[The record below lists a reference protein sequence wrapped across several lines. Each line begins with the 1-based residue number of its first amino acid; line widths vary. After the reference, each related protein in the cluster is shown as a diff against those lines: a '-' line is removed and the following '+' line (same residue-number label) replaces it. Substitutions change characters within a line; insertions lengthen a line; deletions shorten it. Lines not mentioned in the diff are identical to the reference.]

1 MCLQGSR
8 TVLLGLEVMPQEG
21 YKWRPDSTDTKL
33 FGLIFR
39 VMRMSET
46 TF

>member
-33 FGLIFR
+33 FVLIFR